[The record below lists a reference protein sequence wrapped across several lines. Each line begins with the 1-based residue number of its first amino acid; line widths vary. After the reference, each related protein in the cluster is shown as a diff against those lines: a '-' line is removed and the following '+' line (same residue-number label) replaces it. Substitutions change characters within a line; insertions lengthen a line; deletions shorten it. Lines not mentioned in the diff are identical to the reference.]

1 MWTIVFSSKEPK
13 LVLPPHRTK
22 INENLTHL
30 LIFFWRRP
38 SAFFFCTY
46 TVLSVCSVGRDQ
58 RRGILT
64 IHGKP
69 LSLPN
74 LSLSD
79 RVRQSHANCLQN
91 LVEKAKMSEAFRFLH
106 GVFAILKI
114 LQFWFNFVQLF
125 HASGSCVELKWK
137 SFFCSCKTG
146 KICKVQENSFHANF
160 IFNKFRK
167 IQKQT
172 FCFNSIIRKRKSSV

>member
-13 LVLPPHRTK
+13 LVLPPHLTK

-64 IHGKP
+64 THGKP

-125 HASGSCVELKWK
+125 SRFWLLRRVEMKIV
-137 SFFCSCKTG
+137 FFVFAKQA
-146 KICKVQENSFHANF
+146 KFA
-160 IFNKFRK
+160 KFRK
-167 IQKQT
+167 THFTQILFSQQVSQNTKT
-172 FCFNSIIRKRKSSV
+172 NFLF